1 MEWDKLQNILRKLNW
16 VVLLIL
22 SSFGYFV
29 MSPFWTAG
37 VVIGGLIAIAN
48 FGVLQHTVRRAFSPE
63 GIHQGARFSIV
74 GKYYLR
80 LLALGVI
87 IYVLI
92 TRGWIDPVGLVVG
105 LSTVMVSIIGVAIHM
120 VLRIGTKEAI

>member
-1 MEWDKLQNILRKLNW
+1 MEWESLQHRLRKLNW

-22 SSFGYFV
+22 SSFAYFM

-37 VVIGGLIAIAN
+37 VLFGGLIAIAN
-48 FGVLQHTVRRAFSPE
+48 FNVLQHTVRRAFSPE
-63 GIHQGARFSIV
+63 GAHQGARFSIV

-80 LLALGVI
+80 LLALGVV
-87 IYVLI
+87 IYGLI

-105 LSTVMVSIIGVAIHM
+105 LSTVMVSIIGVAIHLA
-120 VLRIGTKEAI
+120 VRTGTKEAI

>member
-1 MEWDKLQNILRKLNW
+1 MEWEKLQNILRTLNW
-16 VVLLIL
+16 LVLLIL
-22 SSFGYFV
+22 SSFGYFI
-29 MSPFWTAG
+29 MSPYWTAG
-37 VVIGGLIAIAN
+37 VVFGGLIAIAN
-48 FGVLQHTVRRAFSPE
+48 FSVLQHTVRRAFSSE

-87 IYVLI
+87 LYVLI

-105 LSTVMVSIIGVAIHM
+105 LSTVMVGIIGLAIHM
-120 VLRIGTKEAI
+120 VSRTGTKEAI

>member
-1 MEWDKLQNILRKLNW
+1 MEWEKLQNILRKLNW

-37 VVIGGLIAIAN
+37 VVVGGLIAIAN

>member
-1 MEWDKLQNILRKLNW
+1 MEWEKLQSILRTLNW

-22 SSFGYFV
+22 SSLGYFI

-37 VVIGGLIAIAN
+37 VLSGGLIAIAN
-48 FGVLQHTVRRAFSPE
+48 FSVLQHTVRKAFSAE

-87 IYVLI
+87 LYLLI

-105 LSTVMVSIIGVAIHM
+105 LSTVMVGIIGLAIHM
-120 VLRIGTKEAI
+120 VLRTKTKEAI

>member
-1 MEWDKLQNILRKLNW
+1 MEWEKLQNILRKLNW

-22 SSFGYFV
+22 SSIAYFI

-37 VVIGGLIAIAN
+37 VVFGGLVAIAN
-48 FGVLQHTVRRAFSPE
+48 FSVLQHTVRRAFSPE
-63 GIHQGARFSIV
+63 GIHQGARVSIV

-80 LLALGVI
+80 LLALGLVI
-87 IYVLI
+87 YGLI

-120 VLRIGTKEAI
+120 ALRTRTKEAI

>member
-1 MEWDKLQNILRKLNW
+1 MEWKKLHSILRMVNW
-16 VVLLIL
+16 LVLLAL
-22 SSFGYFV
+22 SSAGYFI

-37 VVIGGLIAIAN
+37 VILGGLIAIAN
-48 FGVLQHTVRRAFSPE
+48 FNVLQHTIRGAFSPK

-80 LLALGVI
+80 LLVLGVI
-87 IYVLI
+87 IYFLI

-105 LSTVMVSIIGVAIHM
+105 LSTVIFGIIGFGISMA
-120 VLRIGTKEAI
+120 LRTRTREAT

>member
-1 MEWDKLQNILRKLNW
+1 MLNW
-16 VVLLIL
+16 LVLLAL
-22 SSFGYFV
+22 SSAGYFI

-37 VVIGGLIAIAN
+37 LILGGLIAIAN
-48 FGVLQHTVRRAFSPE
+48 FNVLQHTIRGAFSTE
-63 GIHQGARFSIV
+63 GIHQSAKFSIV

-87 IYVLI
+87 IYFLI

-105 LSTVMVSIIGVAIHM
+105 LSTVLLSIVGLGIGLA
-120 VLRIGTKEAI
+120 LRTRTREAI

>member
-1 MEWDKLQNILRKLNW
+1 MEWQKLQNILRTVNW
-16 VVLLIL
+16 AVLLIL
-22 SSFGYFV
+22 SLFGYFV
-29 MSPFWTAG
+29 MSPFWTTG
-37 VVIGGLIAIAN
+37 VVFGGLVAIAN
-48 FGVLQHTVRRAFSPE
+48 FSVLHHTVRKAFSAE

-87 IYVLI
+87 LYVLI

-105 LSTVMVSIIGVAIHM
+105 LSTVMLSIIGFGIHM
-120 VLRIGTKEAI
+120 VLSTRTKEAI

>member
-1 MEWDKLQNILRKLNW
+1 MEWEKLQNTLQKTNW
-16 VVLLIL
+16 LVLLVL

-37 VVIGGLIAIAN
+37 VLFGGLIAIAN
-48 FGVLQHTVRRAFSPE
+48 FSLLQYTVRRAFSPE

-80 LLALGVI
+80 LVALGGI
-87 IYVLI
+87 LYVLI
-92 TRGWIDPVGLVVG
+92 TRGWIDPVGLVAG
-105 LSTVMVSIIGVAIHM
+105 LSTVMVSIIGFAIH
-120 VLRIGTKEAI
+120 VVWRARTKEAI

>member
-1 MEWDKLQNILRKLNW
+1 MEWETLQNILRKLNW
-16 VVLLIL
+16 LVLLIL
-22 SSFGYFV
+22 SLLGYFV

-37 VVIGGLIAIAN
+37 VILGGLVAIAN
-48 FGVLQHTVRRAFSPE
+48 FSVLQHTVRRAFSTE

-87 IYVLI
+87 LYVLI

-105 LSTVMVSIIGVAIHM
+105 LSTVMISIIGFGIHM
-120 VLRIGTKEAI
+120 VLRTRTKEAI

>member
-1 MEWDKLQNILRKLNW
+1 MEWEKLQNFLRTMNW
-16 VVLLIL
+16 VVLLML
-22 SSFGYFV
+22 SSFGYFL

-37 VVIGGLIAIAN
+37 VLSGGLLAIAN
-48 FGVLQHTVRRAFSPE
+48 FGVLQQTVRRAFSSE

-87 IYVLI
+87 LYLLI

-105 LSTVMVSIIGVAIHM
+105 LSTVMVSIIALAIHM
-120 VLRIGTKEAI
+120 VLRTRTKEAI

>member
-1 MEWDKLQNILRKLNW
+1 MEWEKLQNILQRTNW
-16 VVLLIL
+16 LVLLVL
-22 SSFGYFV
+22 SSFGYFI

-37 VVIGGLIAIAN
+37 VLFGGLIAIAN
-48 FGVLQHTVRRAFSPE
+48 FSLLQHTVRRAFSPE

-80 LLALGVI
+80 LVALGVI
-87 IYVLI
+87 LYVLI

-105 LSTVMVSIIGVAIHM
+105 LSTVMVSIIGFAIHV
-120 VLRIGTKEAI
+120 VLRARTKEAI

>member
-1 MEWDKLQNILRKLNW
+1 MEWEKLQNILRRVNW

-37 VVIGGLIAIAN
+37 VVFGGLIAIAN
-48 FGVLQHTVRRAFSPE
+48 FGLLQHTVRRAFSPE
-63 GIHQGARFSIV
+63 GIHQGARFSIM
-74 GKYYLR
+74 GKSYLR
-80 LLALGVI
+80 LFALGVI

-120 VLRIGTKEAI
+120 LLRIGTKEAI

>member
-1 MEWDKLQNILRKLNW
+1 MEWEKLQNILRKLNW